1 MVFIFGWDRGCVVSS
16 LASSL
21 ICAIA
26 PFPDPSISPGRRFP
40 ATADAHNIMVDIF
53 VLSSTLCCARGS
65 PILAVEALV
74 AAGFVPP
81 FVTLLGR
88 WESLKTALPGDAS
101 NSPVEK
107 WTCHIEVMVRIVAAL
122 AARSPPARRQLREGG
137 AALLL
142 RAIAGDPVAGPTAI
156 PGLCRDVLR
165 CLGAA

>member
-1 MVFIFGWDRGCVVSS
+1 MRRLLHLTRD
-16 LASSL
+16 LAV
-21 ICAIA
+21 AER
-26 PFPDPSISPGRRFP
+26 SPP
-40 ATADAHNIMVDIF
+40 AMADALFSAGLV
-53 VLSSTLCCARGS
+53 
-65 PILAVEALV
+65 PALV
-74 AAGFVPP
+74 S
-81 FVTLLGR
+81 LLGR

-122 AARSPPARRQLREGG
+122 AARSPTARRQLREGG